1 MTNQVLQWQLLII
14 LIGVSLLCLGQ
25 LYGFTT
31 VQQEILR
38 QELGMEKLMENDY
51 ICGNDTEKGLSR
63 YPLATLH
70 RNNSENET
78 LTRRKKRISKK
89 LKKRKKVTEQDKPPA
104 NGSGTRNAVKNMI
117 EIPSKE
123 LIAWDPHADTQVY
136 LFDSKEHNDPNVSGL
151 KKANSIRDAKRKTA
165 TYVHHRNSAI
175 KRKTKASFKV
185 PPRDA
190 SSPESR
196 SDRPTPTEVNEA
208 MYHWTKEQLFG
219 LLFFHVTMGIIFGCT
234 LRPHF
239 LSLKY
244 SICNFFILQR
254 RKKFR
259 RHREST
265 KFEVDSNINLADL
278 PFHVEEFLIK
288 KLDVR
293 CPGQRFYGWQKVGE
307 AFHIDKDDLRYLK
320 IEYKRDNG
328 SPTSKLFE
336 MLGKTQNRNV
346 SDLVEVLRSPER
358 RRSDI
363 VSVIKLT

>member
-1 MTNQVLQWQLLII
+1 SYGKNQSREINDEPSSAMATI
-14 LIGVSLLCLGQ
+14 DHSGQ
-25 LYGFTT
+25 LYGFIT
-31 VQQEILR
+31 VQQEIPSQR
-38 QELGMEKLMENDY
+38 SGMKKLMEKDY
-51 ICGNDTEKGLSR
+51 IGGNGIKQGLSR
-63 YPLATLH
+63 NLRVTLLQ
-70 RNNSENET
+70 NDSEKET

-89 LKKRKKVTEQDKPPA
+89 PKKRRNVTEQEKPSS
-104 NGSGTRNAVKNMI
+104 NESGTRNAVKNI
-117 EIPSKE
+117 KIPSKE

-136 LFDSKEHNDPNVSGL
+136 LFDNKEHNDPNISGL
-151 KKANSIRDAKRKTA
+151 ENADSIRDAKRKNA

-196 SDRPTPTEVNEA
+196 SDPTQENDTV
-208 MYHWTKEQLFG
+208 YHWTIEHLPPVVY
-219 LLFFHVTMGIIFGCT
+219 VTFTLGIIFGCT

-239 LSLKY
+239 LSLMY
-244 SICNFFILQR
+244 SLY
-254 RKKFR
+254 
-259 RHREST
+259 
-265 KFEVDSNINLADL
+265 VNLADL
-278 PFHVEEFLIK
+278 PFHVEEFFIK

-336 MLGKTQNRNV
+336 MLGKKQNRNV